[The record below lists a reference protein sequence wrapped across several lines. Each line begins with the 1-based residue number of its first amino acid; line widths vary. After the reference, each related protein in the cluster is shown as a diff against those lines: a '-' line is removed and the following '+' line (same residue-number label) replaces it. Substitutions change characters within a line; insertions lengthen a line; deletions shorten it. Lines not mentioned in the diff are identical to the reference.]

1 MHAFK
6 KRDGTMS
13 SQIHNIAGGGA
24 SAIASAMRTSTP
36 TPEAI
41 HKSARAIHIPE
52 SPKVVAPKPVAIQF
66 DPNAARQSI
75 QEAVSILNQ
84 QVKQTNR
91 GLGFRMDEILN
102 APVVTVVSESTGEV
116 VRQIPNEV
124 VVRVAHN
131 IEKMKGFFFNS
142 KA

>member
-1 MHAFK
+1 
-6 KRDGTMS
+6 MS
-13 SQIHNIAGGGA
+13 SQINHIATGGA
-24 SAIASAMRTSTP
+24 SAVAPAMRSSAP
-36 TPEAI
+36 ALEAAAKSSSAQQLPEA
-41 HKSARAIHIPE
+41 
-52 SPKVVAPKPVAIQF
+52 PKVNAPKPIAIQF
-66 DPNAARQSI
+66 DPNAARESI

-91 GLGFRMDEILN
+91 GLGFRMDDVLN